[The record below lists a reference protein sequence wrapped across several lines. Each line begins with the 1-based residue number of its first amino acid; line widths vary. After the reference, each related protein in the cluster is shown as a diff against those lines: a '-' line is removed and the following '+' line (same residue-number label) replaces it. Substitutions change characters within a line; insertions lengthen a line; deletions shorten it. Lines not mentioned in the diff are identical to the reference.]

1 MATIF
6 SKLRT
11 LLKANLHDLFDKA
24 LQKDDLS
31 IYDEYIRQAEREVAE
46 FVSALVP
53 MKASVR
59 ETKRRREA
67 LADKA
72 AQFDL
77 AVDHFL
83 KAGQRTQAQ
92 VTLKQFQSTMS
103 LIETYDNTLARQ
115 IAGLEKMEDVRIK
128 LEGRLAIAKQE
139 REELASLLQM
149 AKAREVSTKALRSLD
164 DLMGQG
170 DADVA
175 RAAENIRRRLDHA
188 DASWE
193 VQTSSLDQ
201 QLDTALT
208 DLEVDAELAERMA
221 RLGI

>member
-67 LADKA
+67 LATKA

-77 AVDHFL
+77 AIGMIEAV
-83 KAGQRTQAQ
+83 AAQSPSYPQA
-92 VTLKQFQSTMS
+92 
-103 LIETYDNTLARQ
+103 
-115 IAGLEKMEDVRIK
+115 
-128 LEGRLAIAKQE
+128 
-139 REELASLLQM
+139 
-149 AKAREVSTKALRSLD
+149 VSINHEFD
-164 DLMGQG
+164 
-170 DADVA
+170 
-175 RAAENIRRRLDHA
+175 
-188 DASWE
+188 
-193 VQTSSLDQ
+193 
-201 QLDTALT
+201 
-208 DLEVDAELAERMA
+208 
-221 RLGI
+221 